1 MARDDLDELFGEGG
15 GTPEPKV
22 IPAIALS
29 VIGVLSA
36 IIGMVCLA
44 APGGILVLL
53 GLWWIEREMD
63 RVENGYLAEDA
74 RPRVES
80 ARRFVLL
87 CLIIV
92 IALFFLQAVLYCN
105 GFYQGLGDSI
115 FGILAG

>member
-1 MARDDLDELFGEGG
+1 MASEDLDELFGEGG
-15 GTPEPKV
+15 GTPEPRV

-29 VIGVLSA
+29 ITGVVSA
-36 IIGMVCLA
+36 IVGMVCLA

-53 GLWWIEREMD
+53 GLWWIERELD

-87 CLIIV
+87 CLVIV
-92 IALFFLQAVLYCN
+92 ILLFFAQAFLYCN

-115 FGILAG
+115 FGALAG